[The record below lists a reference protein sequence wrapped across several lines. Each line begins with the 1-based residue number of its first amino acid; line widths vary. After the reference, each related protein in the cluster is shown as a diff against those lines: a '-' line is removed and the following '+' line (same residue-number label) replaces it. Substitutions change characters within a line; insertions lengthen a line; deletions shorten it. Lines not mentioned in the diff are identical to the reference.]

1 MQVAN
6 KPCLRHIDVGVA
18 VVCATSSAW
27 EPTKPIWGLDGLD
40 ADRTPYSQRT
50 ALRDCASCQR

>member
-27 EPTKPIWGLDGLD
+27 EPTNPFGV
-40 ADRTPYSQRT
+40 
-50 ALRDCASCQR
+50 

>member
-50 ALRDCASCQR
+50 ALRDCAS